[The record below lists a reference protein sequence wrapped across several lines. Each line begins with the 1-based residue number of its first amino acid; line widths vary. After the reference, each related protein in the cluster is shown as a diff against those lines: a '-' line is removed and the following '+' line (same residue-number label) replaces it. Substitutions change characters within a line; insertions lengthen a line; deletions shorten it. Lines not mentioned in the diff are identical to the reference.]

1 MKSKFTIIVGTIHFF
16 PTYALIS
23 SIDEVYQAETLQELE
38 ALEDTFDKEASR
50 DKGKDYLT
58 LEVYSGRIEVTN
70 ETLKALI
77 WG

>member
-1 MKSKFTIIVGTIHFF
+1 MTKFTIIVGTIEFF
-16 PTYALIS
+16 PAYALIS

-38 ALEDTFDKEASR
+38 ALEDSFDDS
-50 DKGKDYLT
+50 GLDYLT